1 MAEWFY
7 SDGEERL
14 GPVTQ
19 DSLRELLQ
27 SGKVKA
33 TDLVWT
39 EGMPDWKTVNEVP
52 ELRSLLPAITER
64 TSPASPLFEEAK
76 ASESSLPNR
85 DDRNFEDS
93 PSTRTRDRDWGD
105 PQNFEKAKG
114 YVDDRDDYDD
124 YKRSSQR
131 YVPHRGG
138 LILTFGILGLVLP
151 LLVGCFAPLWLG
163 FSIPATLMGRKDL
176 AAINNGVMDPTGRG
190 TTQAGYI
197 CGIIGMVI
205 GLLISLVV
213 CGYLAFFFGMI
224 AT

>member
-19 DSLRELLQ
+19 ESMRELLQ

-33 TDLVWT
+33 TNLVWT

-52 ELRSLLPAITER
+52 ELRSLLPEINKHI
-64 TSPASPLFEEAK
+64 SSASPFIEK
-76 ASESSLPNR
+76 DRASESSSSNR

-93 PSTRTRDRDWGD
+93 PRTQTRDRDWGD
-105 PQNFEKAKG
+105 SRDFERAKG
-114 YVDDRDDYDD
+114 YVDDRDDYD
-124 YKRSSQR
+124 RSSQR

-151 LLVGCFAPLWLG
+151 LLVGCFAPFWLG

-205 GLLISLVV
+205 GFLMSLVV
-213 CGYLAFFFGMI
+213 CGYIVFILGMF